1 MATKQT
7 FRFHL
12 SISGTVKAT
21 TLEEAEKQLDHAF
34 NTEALR
40 KRGVVIE
47 GRSTGVDRKQ
57 P

>member
-1 MATKQT
+1 MATKT

-12 SISGTVKAT
+12 SMRGTVKAT

-34 NTEALR
+34 NTEALK

-47 GRSTGVDRKQ
+47 GRSTDVDPKQ